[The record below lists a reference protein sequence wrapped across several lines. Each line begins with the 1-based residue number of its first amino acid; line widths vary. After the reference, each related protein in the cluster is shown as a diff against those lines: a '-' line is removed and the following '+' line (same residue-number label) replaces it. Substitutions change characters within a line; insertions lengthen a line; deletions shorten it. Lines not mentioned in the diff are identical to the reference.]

1 MNMGKTKIIATIG
14 SSTNTKQKIKELVLK
29 GCDAIRINMR
39 QADYNFCD
47 NVFEMVEEINSEL
60 KTSVSIILD
69 TNGPD
74 IRVGLI
80 NNNEACLNKDDIVRI
95 YKDEVLG
102 DSTKFSVSY
111 ENFVSEVRIGNTITL
126 NDGLVELT
134 VEEKCESYLKCRVV
148 KEGIISSRCE
158 IHVVG
163 IKLDIPFLSEKDKED
178 IIYAHKKNAD
188 FLAVSY
194 VSSSED
200 ILEVNDMLIELGN
213 DHMGIIAKIEK
224 ESAIEEIDEI
234 IKVSDGI
241 MIART
246 DLGVEVPVERIPG
259 IQKSIISKCHIAGK
273 ISIVAAELISTMEE
287 SIRPTRAEV
296 SDIANAV
303 LDGADAVMLSG
314 ETTIGKYPI
323 ETLEM
328 VEKVLVSA
336 EKDIDYLGLLD
347 KAARTEKQDITG
359 EISYSVA
366 MLSCRLKC
374 SAIVVPTISGYTA
387 RKISRFRPSCPI
399 LAISNDFNTVKSL
412 SLNFGIVPILVSE
425 FKNLDTMI
433 NESTKLATKK
443 FSLNSKDKII
453 ITGGYPFKEVKHT
466 NFVKIEEI

>member
-1 MNMGKTKIIATIG
+1 MGKTKIIATIG
-14 SSTNTKQKIKELVLK
+14 EATNSKEKIKELIQK

-39 QADYNFCD
+39 QANYSFCD
-47 NVFEMVEEINSEL
+47 NVFNMVEEVNKEL
-60 KTSVSIILD
+60 KTNVSIILD

-74 IRVGLI
+74 IRVGQIL
-80 NNNEACLNKDDIVRI
+80 EDKAYFKEDTIVRI
-95 YKDEVLG
+95 YKENILG
-102 DSTKFSVSY
+102 DETKFSVNY
-111 ENFVSEVRIGNTITL
+111 ENFVEKVKVENTITI
-126 NDGLVELT
+126 NDGLVELI
-134 VEEKCESYLKCRVV
+134 VEEKEELYLKCRVV
-148 KEGIISSRCE
+148 KGGIINSNSD

-178 IIYAHKKNAD
+178 ILYAHKKNAD

-213 DHMGIIAKIEK
+213 DHMGIIAKIER
-224 ESAIEEIDEI
+224 ESSVEEIDEI

-246 DLGVEVPVERIPG
+246 DLGVEIPMERIPG
-259 IQKSIISKCHIAGK
+259 IQKSVISKCHIAGK

-287 SIRPTRAEV
+287 NMRPTRAEV

-303 LDGADAVMLSG
+303 LDGVDAVMLSG

-323 ETLEM
+323 ETLDM
-328 VEKVLVSA
+328 VEKIIVSA
-336 EKDIDYLGLLD
+336 EEGIDYLGLLD

-374 SAIVVPTISGYTA
+374 KLIVAPTISGYTA

-399 LAISNDFNTVKSL
+399 LAITNDSNTAKSL
-412 SLNFGIVPILVSE
+412 SLNFGIVPVIVNE
-425 FKNLDTMI
+425 FKDLDSMLNKSKKI
-433 NESTKLATKK
+433 ATLQ
-443 FSLNSKDKII
+443 FQLEEKDKIV

>member
-1 MNMGKTKIIATIG
+1 MGKTKIIATIG
-14 SSTNTKQKIKELVLK
+14 EATNSKEKIKELIQK

-39 QADYNFCD
+39 QANYSFCD
-47 NVFEMVEEINSEL
+47 NVFNMVEEVNKEL
-60 KTSVSIILD
+60 KTNVSIILD

-74 IRVGLI
+74 IRVGQIL
-80 NNNEACLNKDDIVRI
+80 EDKAYFKEDTIVRI
-95 YKDEVLG
+95 YKENILG
-102 DSTKFSVSY
+102 DETKFSVNY
-111 ENFVSEVRIGNTITL
+111 ENFVEKVKVENTITI
-126 NDGLVELT
+126 NDGLVELI
-134 VEEKCESYLKCRVV
+134 VEEKEELYLKCRVV
-148 KEGIISSRCE
+148 KGGIINSNSD

-178 IIYAHKKNAD
+178 ILYAHKKNAD

-213 DHMGIIAKIEK
+213 DHMGIIAKIER
-224 ESAIEEIDEI
+224 ESSVEEIDEI

-246 DLGVEVPVERIPG
+246 DLGVEIPMERIPG
-259 IQKSIISKCHIAGK
+259 IQKSVISKCHIAGK

-287 SIRPTRAEV
+287 NMRPTRAEV

-303 LDGADAVMLSG
+303 LDGVDAVMLSG

-323 ETLEM
+323 ETLDM
-328 VEKVLVSA
+328 VEKIIVSA
-336 EKDIDYLGLLD
+336 EEGIDYLGLLD

-374 SAIVVPTISGYTA
+374 KLIVAPTISGYTA

-399 LAISNDFNTVKSL
+399 LAITNDSNTAK
-412 SLNFGIVPILVSE
+412 
-425 FKNLDTMI
+425 
-433 NESTKLATKK
+433 
-443 FSLNSKDKII
+443 
-453 ITGGYPFKEVKHT
+453 
-466 NFVKIEEI
+466 

>member
-1 MNMGKTKIIATIG
+1 MGKTKIIATIG
-14 SSTNTKQKIKELVLK
+14 ESTNTKQKIKELVLK

-39 QADYNFCD
+39 QADYSFCD
-47 NVFEMVEEINSEL
+47 NIFETLEEVNKEL
-60 KTSVSIILD
+60 ETNVAIILD

-74 IRVGLI
+74 IRVCDI
-80 NNNEACLNKDDIVRI
+80 NNDEAFLTKDSIVRI
-95 YKDEVLG
+95 YKDNIVG

-111 ENFVSEVRIGNTITL
+111 DNFVNDVKIGTTITM
-126 NDGLVELT
+126 NDGLVELI
-134 VEEKCESYLKCRVV
+134 VEEKNNEYLKCKVIKDGV
-148 KEGIISSRCE
+148 INSNDD

-200 ILEVNDMLIELGN
+200 ILEVNDLLIELGN

-224 ESAIEEIDEI
+224 ESAIGEIDEI
-234 IKVSDGI
+234 IKVSDGV
-241 MIART
+241 MISRT
-246 DLGVEVPVERIPG
+246 NLGVEIPMERIPG
-259 IQKSIISKCHIAGK
+259 IQKNIISKCHIAGK
-273 ISIVAAELISTMEE
+273 ISIVGAELVSTMEE
-287 SIRPTRAEV
+287 NARPTRAEV

-328 VEKVLVSA
+328 VEKVIVTA
-336 EKDIDYLGLLD
+336 EEDIDYLGMLD

-374 SAIVVPTISGYTA
+374 SAIVSPTISGYTA
-387 RKISRFRPSCPI
+387 KKISRFRPNCPV
-399 LAISNDFNTVKSL
+399 LAISNDVNTVKSL
-412 SLNFGIVPILVSE
+412 SLNFGIVPVLVDE
-425 FKNLDTMI
+425 FKNLDSMVSQSIEMATR
-433 NESTKLATKK
+433 KLNLQPKE
-443 FSLNSKDKII
+443 KII
-453 ITGGYPFKEVKHT
+453 ITGGYPFKKVKHT

>member
-1 MNMGKTKIIATIG
+1 
-14 SSTNTKQKIKELVLK
+14 
-29 GCDAIRINMR
+29 
-39 QADYNFCD
+39 
-47 NVFEMVEEINSEL
+47 
-60 KTSVSIILD
+60 
-69 TNGPD
+69 
-74 IRVGLI
+74 
-80 NNNEACLNKDDIVRI
+80 
-95 YKDEVLG
+95 
-102 DSTKFSVSY
+102 
-111 ENFVSEVRIGNTITL
+111 
-126 NDGLVELT
+126 
-134 VEEKCESYLKCRVV
+134 
-148 KEGIISSRCE
+148 
-158 IHVVG
+158 
-163 IKLDIPFLSEKDKED
+163 
-178 IIYAHKKNAD
+178 
-188 FLAVSY
+188 
-194 VSSSED
+194 
-200 ILEVNDMLIELGN
+200 
-213 DHMGIIAKIEK
+213 
-224 ESAIEEIDEI
+224 
-234 IKVSDGI
+234 
-241 MIART
+241 
-246 DLGVEVPVERIPG
+246 
-259 IQKSIISKCHIAGK
+259 
-273 ISIVAAELISTMEE
+273 MEE

>member
-1 MNMGKTKIIATIG
+1 MGKTKIIATIG
-14 SSTNTKQKIKELVLK
+14 EATNSKEKIKELVQK
-29 GCDAIRINMR
+29 GCDAIRINMK
-39 QADYNFCD
+39 QVDYSFCD
-47 NVFEMVEEINSEL
+47 NVFNMVEEVNKEL
-60 KTSVSIILD
+60 KTNVSIILD

-74 IRVGLI
+74 IRVGQIL
-80 NNNEACLNKDDIVRI
+80 EDKAYLKEDTIVRI
-95 YKDEVLG
+95 YKENILG
-102 DSTKFSVSY
+102 DETKFSVNY
-111 ENFVSEVRIGNTITL
+111 ENFVEKVKVENTITI
-126 NDGLVELT
+126 NDGLVELI
-134 VEEKCESYLKCRVV
+134 VEEKEELYLKCRVV
-148 KEGIISSRCE
+148 KGGIINSNSD

-178 IIYAHKKNAD
+178 ILYAHKKNAD

-213 DHMGIIAKIEK
+213 DHMGIIAKIER
-224 ESAIEEIDEI
+224 ESSVEEIDEI

-246 DLGVEVPVERIPG
+246 DLGVEIPMERIPG
-259 IQKSIISKCHIAGK
+259 IQKSVISKCHMAGK

-287 SIRPTRAEV
+287 NMRPTRAEV

-303 LDGADAVMLSG
+303 LDGVDAVMLSG

-323 ETLEM
+323 ETLDM
-328 VEKVLVSA
+328 VEKIIVSA
-336 EKDIDYLGLLD
+336 EEGIDYLGLLD

-374 SAIVVPTISGYTA
+374 KLIVAPTISGYTA

-399 LAISNDFNTVKSL
+399 LAITNDPNTAKSL
-412 SLNFGIVPILVSE
+412 SLNFGIVPVIVNE
-425 FKNLDTMI
+425 FKDLDSML
-433 NESTKLATKK
+433 NKSKK
-443 FSLNSKDKII
+443 IAIQQFQLEEKDKIV

>member
-1 MNMGKTKIIATIG
+1 MGKTKIIATIG
-14 SSTNTKQKIKELVLK
+14 EATNSKEKIKELIQK

-39 QADYNFCD
+39 QANYSFCD
-47 NVFEMVEEINSEL
+47 NVFNMVEEVNKEL
-60 KTSVSIILD
+60 KTNVSIILD

-74 IRVGLI
+74 IRVGQIL
-80 NNNEACLNKDDIVRI
+80 EDKAYFKEDTIVRI
-95 YKDEVLG
+95 YKENILG
-102 DSTKFSVSY
+102 DETKFSVNY
-111 ENFVSEVRIGNTITL
+111 ENFVEKVKVENTITI
-126 NDGLVELT
+126 NDGLVELI
-134 VEEKCESYLKCRVV
+134 VEEKEELYLKCRVV
-148 KEGIISSRCE
+148 KGGIINSNSD

-178 IIYAHKKNAD
+178 ILYAHKKNAD

-213 DHMGIIAKIEK
+213 DHMGIIAKIER
-224 ESAIEEIDEI
+224 ESSVEEIDEI

-246 DLGVEVPVERIPG
+246 DLGVEIPMERIPR
-259 IQKSIISKCHIAGK
+259 IQKSVISKCHIAGK

-287 SIRPTRAEV
+287 NMRPTRAEV

-303 LDGADAVMLSG
+303 LDGVDAVMLSG

-323 ETLEM
+323 ETLDM
-328 VEKVLVSA
+328 VEKIIVSA
-336 EKDIDYLGLLD
+336 EEGIDYLGLLD

-374 SAIVVPTISGYTA
+374 KLIVAPTISGYTA

-399 LAISNDFNTVKSL
+399 LAITNDSNTAKSL
-412 SLNFGIVPILVSE
+412 SLNFGIVPVIVNE
-425 FKNLDTMI
+425 FKDLDSMLNKSKKI
-433 NESTKLATKK
+433 ATLQ
-443 FSLNSKDKII
+443 FQLEEKDKIV